1 MEVTGERFI
10 PEHQGDWSPEHYHR
24 YFLARSLVKGKRV
37 LDIASG
43 EGYGSSILAQQAA
56 HVTGVDISEEAVEAA
71 KIKYRRNNLDYLC
84 GSVTAIPL
92 PDQSVDIV
100 VSFETIE
107 HLHEQDEMLAEIRRV
122 LTCDG
127 VLVISS
133 PDKRT
138 YSDIPG
144 YHNEFHVR
152 ELYEDEFVNLLG
164 RYFAH
169 SRLYRQNL
177 EYGSIISSEEESRFV
192 FVEQEGNDF
201 SAHAGLPQGKYIIA
215 VAGNGEIPALS
226 SSLLKYPVETSEAVA
241 IRQQHVERQQKD
253 IEFQDERNKQLCAYV
268 EEQKAKNETLLD
280 KLHAAYADT
289 EKEQKNNSVLIGF
302 LEKEQENNRTLIA
315 ALQDERERGAAALR
329 EAQESAL
336 RQLEEEQ
343 AKSVYLFQEKARLE
357 REIDGMLHSR
367 SWKLTAPLRCLSRY
381 LSRYRLGIFSHLLV
395 SLLLL
400 PASWLVSSGAG
411 DWLRR
416 LRGGDVFLC
425 ELLNHPQTVTERLSD
440 ACRLKRLL
448 VLAPLNMAL
457 LIHKRGGLLAV
468 LRSGGRVFRQE
479 GLMGIRRR
487 LLRHAPAP
495 QNVQPRSGADP
506 KKVLVVDYRI
516 PKHDVSAGERATW
529 GILLDLKALGY
540 AVSFM
545 PANMYYDAEYA
556 DQLKELGIDVVT
568 SCEGCYTPNDF
579 IVRQGADFGLFYLI
593 RHDVAEEILST
604 IRQAAPESKVFFHA
618 PDVYFLRESREA
630 RLLNDE
636 QRLEQAMQT
645 KERELDIMRRVDF
658 TVVISENER
667 KLLKK
672 ELPDAPMGVFP
683 GLYAPI
689 VEAPAAFDTRKD
701 IFFLGGFAHRPNVD
715 AVLWFAEA
723 IWPLIRRQL
732 PDVTFHIVGSE
743 ATAEVK
749 ALASIPGIVIDG
761 FVRDLDPLLG
771 SIRLGVAPLRFGAGI
786 KGKVAMTFGA
796 GVPCICTAI
805 AAEGMGLKDGVHTFI
820 SDEPE
825 AFAEAVIRAYTDE
838 AVWNRMSVESR
849 EQVRRLFGED
859 ANRKRLTTLLW
870 EQDALPVTL
879 WADYCAA
886 LAPRPLPVM
895 RKDIDVSII
904 IPVYNKW
911 HLTRA
916 CISSILETCDGA
928 ISYEIL
934 LADDG
939 SKDETTQGDTIFPG
953 LRIARTPQ
961 NMGFLRN
968 CNNAAE
974 HAVGRHILL
983 LNNDTIV
990 FPNWLSALYDLMEAD
1005 EKAGLVGSKLIYPS
1019 GEIQEAGGVIWN
1031 DASALNYGHGDPY
1044 NHCGH
1049 CSFIREADYISGASI
1064 LIRGSL
1070 WREMGGFD
1078 QRYKTA
1084 YCEDC
1089 DLAMEV
1095 RAHGLRVLYQPE
1107 STIIHFEHQSYAEAD
1122 VASQTDL
1129 QKINSRI
1136 LYEKWKD
1143 VLERDHMPPDT
1154 VSHINICHACRSVL
1168 PSMIERR
1175 RDGQVRALILSPY
1188 PLRMNTESHTALL
1201 EALKEQGHH
1210 VHYVLLDSGLHDE
1223 TDRAALRETWPCDML
1238 YPYRQLPTKKDILD
1252 VAGWL
1257 KADTGKQVLS
1267 VCGEQRT
1274 DVAICPCLFMA
1285 EVLRYI
1291 PDNLLKVIDLR
1302 GQDAPTAKDCA
1313 RLRLADILLVDNDAE
1328 ARRINDLL
1336 GTENAVTWETPETLM
1351 RHPKLAI
1358 PIQ

>member
-10 PEHQGDWSPEHYHR
+10 PEHPGDWSPEHYHR
-24 YFLARSLVKGKRV
+24 YFLARGLVTGKRV

-43 EGYGSSILAQQAA
+43 EGYGSAMLAEQAS

-71 KIKYRRNNLDYLC
+71 RAKYRRDNLDYLC

-92 PDQSVDIV
+92 PDQAVDAV

-107 HLHEQDEMLAEIRRV
+107 HLVEHTQMLSEIRRV
-122 LTCDG
+122 LSPEG
-127 VLVISS
+127 VLIISS

-138 YSDIPG
+138 YSDIPD
-144 YHNEFHVR
+144 YHNEFHVK
-152 ELYEDEFVNLLG
+152 ELYEDEFVDLL
-164 RYFAH
+164 RHFFPNIH
-169 SRLYRQNL
+169 LYRQNL
-177 EYGSIISSEEESRFV
+177 EYGSLVSSETENRFV
-192 FVEQEGNDF
+192 YVEQDGARFE
-201 SAHAGLPQGKYIIA
+201 AHEGLPQGKYIIA
-215 VAGNGEIPALS
+215 IAGNDALPTIPN
-226 SSLLKYPVETSEAVA
+226 SLLKYPVEVSEAVA
-241 IRQQHVERQQKD
+241 IRQQHVERQQKE

-268 EEQKAKNETLLD
+268 EEQKTRNETLLD

-302 LEKEQENNRTLIA
+302 LEEEQKNNSTLIA
-315 ALQDERERGAAALR
+315 ALQD
-329 EAQESAL
+329 
-336 RQLEEEQ
+336 EQ

-367 SWKLTAPLRCLSRY
+367 SWKMTAPLRYLSCY
-381 LSRYRLGIFSHLLV
+381 LSRYRLGIFSRLLI

-400 PASWLVSSGAG
+400 PASWMVSSGFG

-416 LRGGDVFLC
+416 LRGGDAFFC
-425 ELLNHPQTVTERLSD
+425 ELLNHPQTVTERLPD

-457 LIHKRGGLLAV
+457 LIHKRGGLWAV
-468 LRSGGRVFRQE
+468 LRSGCRVFRQE
-479 GLMGIRRR
+479 GVMGIRRR

-495 QNVQPRSGADP
+495 QNVQPRLGADP

-556 DQLKELGIDVVT
+556 DQLKALGVDVVT

-579 IVRQGADFGLFYLI
+579 IVRHGADFGLFYLI

-604 IRQAAPESKVFFHA
+604 IRQATPESKVFFHA

-630 RLLNDE
+630 ELLHDE

-689 VEAPAAFDTRKD
+689 VETPAAFGTRKD
-701 IFFLGGFAHRPNVD
+701 LFFLGGFAHRPNVD

-723 IWPLIRRQL
+723 IWPLIHRQL
-732 PDVTFHIVGSE
+732 PDVLFHIVGSE

-749 ALASIPGIVIDG
+749 ALGSIPGIVIDG
-761 FVRDLDPLLG
+761 FVRDLDPLLD

-796 GVPCICTAI
+796 GVPCICTTI

-825 AFAEAVIRAYTDE
+825 AFAEAVIRAYSDE

-870 EQDALPVTL
+870 EQDALPVEL

-895 RKDIDVSII
+895 REDIDVSII

-911 HLTRA
+911 HLTSA
-916 CISSILETCDGA
+916 CISSILETCDGS

-968 CNNAAE
+968 CNNAAQQ
-974 HAVGRHILL
+974 ARGRHILL

-990 FPNWLSALYDLMEAD
+990 FPNWLSSLHELMESD
-1005 EKAGLVGSKLIYPS
+1005 EKAGLIGSKLIYPS

-1064 LIRGSL
+1064 LVRGSL

-1095 RAHGLRVLYQPE
+1095 RAHGLRVLYQPA
-1107 STIIHFEHQSYAEAD
+1107 STIIHFEHQSYADAD
-1122 VASQTDL
+1122 AASQNEL

-1136 LYEKWKD
+1136 LREKWKD
-1143 VLERDHMPPDT
+1143 VLLRDHMPPDT

-1168 PSMIERR
+1168 PSMLERR
-1175 RDGQVRALILSPY
+1175 KDGHMRALFLSPY
-1188 PLRMNTESHTALL
+1188 PPKMTPARHAELL
-1201 EALKEQGHH
+1201 DALKAQGQH
-1210 VHYVLLDSGLHDE
+1210 VHYVLLDSSLHEE

-1238 YPYRQLPTKKDILD
+1238 YPYRQLPTEKDILN
-1252 VAGWL
+1252 VSSWL
-1257 KADTGKQVLS
+1257 KADTGKQILS
-1267 VCGEQRT
+1267 ICGEQKA
-1274 DVAICPCLFMA
+1274 DIVVCPYLFQA
-1285 EVLRYI
+1285 EMLLYI
-1291 PDNLLKVIDLR
+1291 PNNLLKVIDLR
-1302 GQDAPTAKDCA
+1302 GQTVSPSGKD
-1313 RLRLADILLVDNDAE
+1313 RKLMQLADVLLVDAAE
-1328 ARRINDLL
+1328 EATRLNEAL
-1336 GTENAVTWETPETLM
+1336 GTASAVVLDEELKPLLA
-1351 RHPKLAI
+1351 HPKLTSA
-1358 PIQ
+1358 Q